1 MNVKAANV
9 QRKTVKTLSKPGEP
23 LIKATLK
30 MTGMSGSL
38 ETEYKETKARH
49 SVTAA
54 VVIAFGGVLLEYVVS
69 LTKK

>member
-1 MNVKAANV
+1 MS
-9 QRKTVKTLSKPGEP
+9 RERLKTLSKPGEP

-69 LTKK
+69 LSKK

>member
-38 ETEYKETKARH
+38 ETEYKETKA
-49 SVTAA
+49 
-54 VVIAFGGVLLEYVVS
+54 
-69 LTKK
+69 